1 MSSQTRA
8 EDRFDLSRWR
18 IAGNGA
24 DMIRPDVMQAFVDC
38 FDAAGFKAGAFCPS
52 YGLAEATLA
61 VSLMPP
67 GEGIRLELVEESELS
82 GGAAPTRSARGA
94 TARSSIAASR

>member
-8 EDRFDLSRWR
+8 DDRFDLSRWR

-38 FDAAGFKAGAFCPS
+38 FADAGFKAGAS
-52 YGLAEATLA
+52 
-61 VSLMPP
+61 
-67 GEGIRLELVEESELS
+67 
-82 GGAAPTRSARGA
+82 APA
-94 TARSSIAASR
+94 TASPKRRSRCR